1 MVELFP
7 DLDVR
12 DSSDDLSRSQLFSVA
27 FSRVCFPLHFVNL
40 LCDHLG
46 PALRDPHAV

>member
-27 FSRVCFPLHFVNL
+27 FFESLFSSS
-40 LCDHLG
+40 LCEL
-46 PALRDPHAV
+46 VV